1 MKDLEILDMIAA
13 LPSWERAD
21 FVRELIPVLNLDR
34 RELMEAVLEWDRY
47 KMDNELMAMNK
58 GAFLRLYMDEHDGE
72 VNLVEEIA
80 QRREIEWEDPY
91 TYNCRP

>member
-47 KMDNELMAMNK
+47 KMDNELMAMNM
-58 GAFLRLYMDEHDGE
+58 GAFLRLYMDEHE
-72 VNLVEEIA
+72 VNLEEEIA
-80 QRREIEWEDPY
+80 QRREIEWEGPFTD
-91 TYNCRP
+91 N